1 MVISLLLVQNG
12 ILPNEDFMKDNTLI
26 SGLALR
32 ATWGITGSQ
41 DFPPGASIDQFA
53 FGTFNSASQINA
65 GNPDLKW
72 EQTMQY
78 DFGLDFSFL
87 NSRIYGYIRLL

>member
-1 MVISLLLVQNG
+1 
-12 ILPNEDFMKDNTLI
+12 MKDNTLI
-26 SGLALR
+26 NGLALR
-32 ATWGITGSQ
+32 GTWGITGSQ

-53 FGTFNSASQINA
+53 FASYNSASQVNA

-78 DFGLDFSFL
+78 DFGIDFALL
-87 NSRIYGYIRLL
+87 NSRLTGII